1 NTRRSCTTKGV
12 IRITFAI
19 HVTNQAR
26 GRGNRRIIIAMT
38 NPSIAAITVPTT
50 VTTRVTLKNELSM
63 VGRTSQAKSQRQKL
77 VLSSMSGASTVVAKP
92 AVSNLMFV
100 IGHHQPSG
108 SVQKMCA
115 VFSEPATGD
124 RKSTRL
130 NSSHVSI
137 SYDV

>member
-26 GRGNRRIIIAMT
+26 GRGNSQIMIAMT
-38 NPSIAAITVPTT
+38 NPNIAASTVPTT
-50 VTTRVTLKNELSM
+50 VTTSVTLKNELSM

-77 VLSSMSGASTVVAKP
+77 VLSSMSGVSTVVAKP
-92 AVSNLMFV
+92 AVSNCKFV

-108 SVQKMCA
+108 SVQKVSA
-115 VFSEPATGD
+115 VLSGPATGF
-124 RKSTRL
+124 
-130 NSSHVSI
+130 
-137 SYDV
+137 